1 MIPSTDDTNDTRDT
15 TPDGIDDTDDAPTL
29 SRRRLLGAAAAA
41 GAAGLAGCST
51 PLVQVRTATDTV
63 ERAFDAD
70 AVSRIRVDAAD
81 DVTVEPADG
90 DTVEVRARKRAHGN
104 TELDELALRSR
115 VEDGALNLAT
125 RKPNVVGIGGGS
137 VDLEVFLPDAVAVDR
152 VRTDDGSVS
161 LRGTSGDATVQTGD
175 GDVTASGLGGD
186 LDASTDDGSVT
197 VERVDGTVTA
207 RTGDG
212 DVTVRAPGTVG
223 DLRTVDGGLVA
234 DVPAVDGSVALRSR
248 DGDVTVALGGSLD
261 ATVDATTG
269 DGSVTAAGFDTV
281 QAATDTHVAGTVG
294 DGTDELRI
302 HTDDGDV
309 TLTSM
314 G

>member
-1 MIPSTDDTNDTRDT
+1 MPSTTDDTDETAS
-15 TPDGIDDTDDAPTL
+15 GAPTL

-41 GAAGLAGCST
+41 GTAGLAGCST
-51 PLVQVRTATDTV
+51 PLVQIRTATDTT
-63 ERAFDAD
+63 EREFDAG
-70 AVSRIRVDAAD
+70 AVDRLRVDAD
-81 DVTVEPADG
+81 GDVTVERAEG
-90 DTVEVRARKRAHGN
+90 DAVRVRARKRAHGN
-104 TELDELALRSR
+104 TELDEFALRSR
-115 VEDGALNLAT
+115 VDDGALHLAT

-137 VDLEVFLPDAVAVDR
+137 VDLEVSLPPTVAVDR
-152 VRTDDGSVS
+152 VVTDDGSVT
-161 LRGTSGDATVQTGD
+161 LRGTSGDATVETGD
-175 GDVTASGLGGD
+175 GDVVATGLAGD
-186 LDASTDDGSVT
+186 LDASTDDGDVT

-234 DVPAVDGSVALRSR
+234 DAPAVDGSVALRSR

-269 DGSVTAAGFDTV
+269 DGSVTAAGFDAV